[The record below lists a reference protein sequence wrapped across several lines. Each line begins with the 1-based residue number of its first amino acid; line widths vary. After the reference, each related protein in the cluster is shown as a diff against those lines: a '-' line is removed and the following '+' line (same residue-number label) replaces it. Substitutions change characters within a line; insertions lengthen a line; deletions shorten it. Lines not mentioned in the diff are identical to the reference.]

1 MCEDRDVYIL
11 SACRTPVGRF
21 LGSLKHVP
29 ATDLAAAALGP
40 AVHKAGVAA
49 AEVEEIVF
57 GCAFPAGLGAAP
69 VKQASQKAELP
80 LSLGGYLVVQGA
92 ASGLKAV
99 SLAAQAIR
107 AEEAGIVAA
116 GGMESMSRAP
126 HLLAAAREGGMFGD
140 FVVRDGLAAD
150 GLWCAYGDLPM
161 GRAAEVA
168 AEKFEI
174 PRSAQDE
181 YVRRSH
187 RLALQAMKDGVY
199 GAEIVRVDIPYPD
212 GATMHFETDEA
223 PRADMTPEKLAQYP
237 PGFKKDGTVTA
248 ASASSF
254 GDGAAVLVLASDEA
268 VQSKGLKP
276 LAKVLVSAAG
286 HLDPP
291 LALAAT
297 HKAVE
302 RAVADSGW
310 RMAEVDLFEVHES
323 FAVQPLSLI
332 KALALD
338 AERVN
343 VHGGALALGDP
354 AGASG
359 ARLVVALVNGLR
371 RKGLKRGV
379 AALCSAG
386 GDALALTLETV

>member
-1 MCEDRDVYIL
+1 MCEDREVYIL
-11 SACRTPVGRF
+11 SACRTPIGRF

-29 ATDLAAAALGP
+29 VTDLAAAALGP
-40 AVHKAGVAA
+40 AVHKAGVAV
-49 AEVEEIVF
+49 AEVEEIIL
-57 GCAFPAGLGAAP
+57 GCAFPAGVGPAP
-69 VKQASQKAELP
+69 SKQAAQKAELP
-80 LSLGGYLVVQGA
+80 VSLAGYLVVQGA

-107 AEEAGIVAA
+107 SEEAAVVAA
-116 GGMESMSRAP
+116 GGMENMSRAP
-126 HLLAAAREGGMFGD
+126 HLFAASREGGMFGD
-140 FVVRDGLAAD
+140 ILVRDGLAAD

-168 AEKFEI
+168 AEKFLISRAE
-174 PRSAQDE
+174 QDE

-187 RLALQAMKDGVY
+187 RLALEATKDRVFR
-199 GAEIVRVDIPYPD
+199 AEICRVDVPYPD
-212 GATMHFETDEA
+212 GATLHFETDEA
-223 PRADMTPEKLAQYP
+223 PRVDLTPEKLGQYP
-237 PGFKKDGTVTA
+237 PAFKKDGTVTA

-268 VQSKGLKP
+268 VKTKGLQP
-276 LAKVLVSAAG
+276 LAKVRVAASA

-297 HKAVE
+297 PKAVE

-310 RMAEVDLFEVHES
+310 SLAEVDLFEVHES
-323 FAVQPLSLI
+323 FAVQPLALI
-332 KALALD
+332 KALAID
-338 AERVN
+338 PERVN

-359 ARLVVALVNGLR
+359 ARLVVALINGLK
-371 RKGLKRGV
+371 RKGLKRG
-379 AALCSAG
+379 AAGLCSAG
-386 GDALALTLETV
+386 GDALALTLEMV